1 MEQDDELK
9 FLKIR
14 EKKPFSNITIAS
26 KPIVGKVVHEWAQLE
41 KSCNGLLEN
50 IKS

>member
-9 FLKIR
+9 NFKIR
-14 EKKPFSNITIAS
+14 EKNFSNITITS